1 MASQSVHD
9 CLDACPAWPSHFAE
23 VQEERFRVENDTCGN
38 DWVLGAAECRVGGD
52 IVLCINCGA
61 EISDKAV
68 MCVHCGAMMRAAGH
82 IPRFGDFDR
91 SGIARRYECTEDI
104 SLSPQEVDA
113 RMCNLSAYGVYFDLV
128 GRNVLAD
135 GFEYSL
141 QANIGCC
148 SWGECIYVGCF
159 RTGGGSRLNIFSKC
173 AMPVQLLDWGKNR
186 RNVNALRKVFA

>member
-1 MASQSVHD
+1 M
-9 CLDACPAWPSHFAE
+9 F
-23 VQEERFRVENDTCGN
+23 
-38 DWVLGAAECRVGGD
+38 CR
-52 IVLCINCGA
+52 NCGA

-68 MCVHCGAMMRAAGH
+68 MCVHCGATIHSGH
-82 IPRFGDFDR
+82 IPRFGGFDR

-141 QANIGCC
+141 QANIGPC
-148 SWGECIYVGCF
+148 SWGENIYVGCF
-159 RTGGGSRLNIFSKC
+159 RAGGGSRLNIFSKC